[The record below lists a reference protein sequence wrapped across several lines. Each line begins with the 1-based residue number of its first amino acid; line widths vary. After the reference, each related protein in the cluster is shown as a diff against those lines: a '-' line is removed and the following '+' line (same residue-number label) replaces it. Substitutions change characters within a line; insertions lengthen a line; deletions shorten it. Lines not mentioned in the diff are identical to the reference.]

1 MEISFKNQF
10 SGKNPYITEGLVSM
24 FDGEWNQCYGKHT
37 QNTSEW
43 VDLISGKSAEVKES
57 RFGNNYYQRYT
68 SDKHLILP
76 VFLRDFV
83 TVSMVI
89 AVEDDSYT
97 NTYFFGTD
105 EQFYTRFELYGVNS
119 TIYRQCFHGFMM
131 GRNQSGWFSRPVDK
145 IYFGIGRYF
154 ITFVRDG
161 RNSLLYCNDNLPI
174 RFSSLHTVEIYEK
187 SQFNLGAWYESR
199 EALTGK
205 IYNVRFYDRMLT
217 PYEINM
223 NYDVDKR
230 RFGIV

>member
-1 MEISFKNQF
+1 
-10 SGKNPYITEGLVSM
+10 
-24 FDGEWNQCYGKHT
+24 
-37 QNTSEW
+37 
-43 VDLISGKSAEVKES
+43 
-57 RFGNNYYQRYT
+57 
-68 SDKHLILP
+68 
-76 VFLRDFV
+76 
-83 TVSMVI
+83 
-89 AVEDDSYT
+89 
-97 NTYFFGTD
+97 
-105 EQFYTRFELYGVNS
+105 
-119 TIYRQCFHGFMM
+119 M